1 MNLLNP
7 EAGDTPAPSDPADL
21 AAVEQAARALWRA
34 FPYFAFRYGARGRA
48 FGRSDSGYLVT
59 LTELSDDMLRHQL
72 RWLGELLSARG
83 MPSILL
89 EHQLELL
96 GRSGR
101 RLTRS
106 WAERVL
112 AAAAEMR
119 RARTAAL
126 PEAIFIACEISCRQA
141 ARDVP
146 LRCGACQLL
155 AAAVAD
161 RALGFGAHDEALLQ
175 VMCEAVGE
183 NDASNVAWRRACVA
197 AHARARAAL
206 KISSSRAP

>member
-1 MNLLNP
+1 MNPLNP
-7 EAGDTPAPSDPADL
+7 EAGDIPAPVDRADL
-21 AAVEQAARALWRA
+21 AAAAHAADVLWRA
-34 FPYFAFRYGARGRA
+34 VPYFAFRYGARGRT

-59 LTELSDDMLRHQL
+59 LAALSEDMMRHQL
-72 RWLGELLSARG
+72 HWLAQLLAARG

-101 RLTRS
+101 RLARS
-106 WAERVL
+106 WADRML

-119 RARTAAL
+119 SARTAVL
-126 PEAIFIACEISCRQA
+126 PEAVVVACELACRAA

-146 LRCGACQLL
+146 VRRGAGQLI

-161 RALGFGAHDEALLQ
+161 RALGFGEHDEALLRF
-175 VMCEAVGE
+175 MCEAA
-183 NDASNVAWRRACVA
+183 ASNDAWRRACIE
-197 AHARARAAL
+197 AHCLAL
-206 KISSSRAP
+206 GALETSSRRAL

>member
-1 MNLLNP
+1 M
-7 EAGDTPAPSDPADL
+7 
-21 AAVEQAARALWRA
+21 V
-34 FPYFAFRYGARGRA
+34 
-48 FGRSDSGYLVT
+48 
-59 LTELSDDMLRHQL
+59 RHRL
-72 RWLGELLSARG
+72 HWLGQLLSARG

-106 WAERVL
+106 WADRVL

-119 RARTAAL
+119 RARTAVP
-126 PEAIFIACEISCRQA
+126 PEAIFIACEISCREA

-146 LRCGACQLL
+146 VRRGAGQLL
-155 AAAVAD
+155 ASAVAD
-161 RALGFGAHDEALLQ
+161 RALDFGAHDEALLQ
-175 VMCEAVGE
+175 VMCEAVG
-183 NDASNVAWRRACVA
+183 SNVGWQRACVA

-206 KISSSRAP
+206 EITARRAP